1 MIRKSYV
8 LLPALLVGA
17 FLSQAVRAQPGTE
30 ASSPTAEHESLY
42 SEGTKAMDEQR
53 WSDAVT
59 DFDRVAA
66 GKGPLSDASL
76 YWKAYSLDKL
86 GRKDESIAT
95 CDSLSKQQPTSPWNR
110 ECLVLRTRSVVDA
123 AQLANLA
130 RQTARLNTEI
140 APLNTGTAP
149 LSTGTVNTEASSM
162 YALLGAFSDLDGQRF
177 DMYSN
182 HPATEDDIKILA
194 LNSLMRQDPAKAVP
208 LLRDL
213 LKSDKPVSTRKQ
225 ALFVLSRS
233 KDPRAQ
239 ALLTEMATAKGDPE
253 MQRAAVQTLAL
264 SRGKD
269 AGATLAEV
277 YRESTDVGV
286 KRAAINGLFLIHD
299 APRLVELARGEKDLS
314 MKRDIVAQ
322 LSLMNDSAAIDY
334 MAELLK

>member
-1 MIRKSYV
+1 V
-8 LLPALLVGA
+8 
-17 FLSQAVRAQPGTE
+17 Q
-30 ASSPTAEHESLY
+30 SSPTIEQEGLY

-66 GKGPLSDASL
+66 GKGQLSDASL

-95 CDSLSKQQPTSPWNR
+95 CDGLMKQQPSSPWNR
-110 ECLVLRTRSVVDA
+110 ECLVLRTRSMVDVA
-123 AQLANLA
+123 KLSELA
-130 RQTARLNTEI
+130 RQTAQLNLVPSNTPTNTDIQGAPFSSLGGAYSLLYSNRL
-140 APLNTGTAP
+140 L
-149 LSTGTVNTEASSM
+149 
-162 YALLGAFSDLDGQRF
+162 
-177 DMYSN
+177 YSN
-182 HPATEDDIKILA
+182 HPANEDDIKILA

-213 LKSDKPVSTRKQ
+213 LKSDKSATIREQ

-233 KDPRAQ
+233 KDPQAQ
-239 ALLTEMATAKGDPE
+239 ALLTEMAAAKGDPE

-277 YRESTDVGV
+277 YRESTDVVV
-286 KRAAINGLFLIHD
+286 KRAAVNGLFLTHD
-299 APRLVELARGEKDLS
+299 ASRLVELARGEKDLG

-322 LSLMNDSAAIDY
+322 LSLMNDSAAVDY